1 MASPI
6 DALVDQLRTSLH
18 AQRRDP
24 AARVEA
30 IHSAAEAYLA
40 ALEQQI
46 VRDFASSHGF
56 GNTAP
61 GPSAKEAAERL
72 LHAVRQLPELKAAPS
87 APADLE
93 ARGESKRAALGLSPE
108 RRPAGADTA
117 APRAVPEILKV
128 QPSTPAGMARRAL
141 FALSEQRPL
150 VVVGR
155 LGKKERLEALASEL
169 PKQTE
174 WLDTNQHGMAAIGN
188 LDRRLRER
196 RVGAL
201 VLMEGSLS
209 HKHTE
214 PLVSAARQHGI
225 AFAYANK
232 GGKQSI
238 LRALDELEKQLA
250 SG

>member
-18 AQRRDP
+18 AQRRDA

-30 IHSAAEAYLA
+30 IRSAADAYPSA
-40 ALEQQI
+40 VEQQI
-46 VRDFASSHGF
+46 VRDFSQSHGF
-56 GNTAP
+56 GSAAS
-61 GPSAKEAAERL
+61 GPSATAAAERL
-72 LHAVRQLPELKAAPS
+72 LAAVHQLPELLERTDPKPSRQASRAAAPLTPEPANASAQADGRAAPS
-87 APADLE
+87 LASSGRKALE
-93 ARGESKRAALGLSPE
+93 ALAAE
-108 RRPAGADTA
+108 
-117 APRAVPEILKV
+117 
-128 QPSTPAGMARRAL
+128 
-141 FALSEQRPL
+141 RPL

-155 LGKKERLEALASEL
+155 LGKRERLEALTPEL
-169 PKQTE
+169 PPDVE

-188 LDRRLRER
+188 LDRRIREH

-201 VLMEGSLS
+201 VLMEGCLS

-214 PLVSAARQHGI
+214 PLISAARQHGV

>member
-46 VRDFASSHGF
+46 VRDFTSSHGF

-72 LHAVRQLPELKAAPS
+72 LNAVRQLPELKNAPA

-93 ARGESKRAALGLSPE
+93 AGSESKRAAPDLSRE
-108 RRPAGADTA
+108 KKPAGADTV
-117 APRAVPEILKV
+117 APKV
-128 QPSTPAGMARRAL
+128 QPSPPASMARRAL
-141 FALSEQRPL
+141 FELSEQRPL

>member
-1 MASPI
+1 MSSPI

-18 AQRRDP
+18 AQRRDT

-30 IHSAAEAYLA
+30 IQSAAQAYLSA
-40 ALEQQI
+40 VEQQI
-46 VRDFASSHGF
+46 VRDFSTSHGF
-56 GNTAP
+56 GNAP
-61 GPSAKEAAERL
+61 GGASPKQAAERL
-72 LHAVRQLPELKAAPS
+72 LSAVRQLPELKDAPT
-87 APADLE
+87 APVDPTPNVE
-93 ARGESKRAALGLSPE
+93 PKRAAARLTPE
-108 RRPAGADTA
+108 KNPPAASSL
-117 APRAVPEILKV
+117 APKIETKE
-128 QPSTPAGMARRAL
+128 PASKPRLAL
-141 FALSEQRPL
+141 LALTEQRPL
-150 VVVGR
+150 VLVGR

-169 PKQTE
+169 PKQVE

>member
-18 AQRRDP
+18 AQRRDA

-30 IHSAAEAYLA
+30 IRSAADAYLTA
-40 ALEQQI
+40 VEQQI
-46 VRDFASSHGF
+46 VRDFSQSHGF
-56 GNTAP
+56 GSAAS
-61 GPSAKEAAERL
+61 GPSATAAAERL
-72 LHAVRQLPELKAAPS
+72 LAAVHQLPELLEHTDPKPSRQASRAAAPLTPEPARTPTEPDRVVPSSSS
-87 APADLE
+87 A
-93 ARGESKRAALGLSPE
+93 ARKALAAL
-108 RRPAGADTA
+108 A
-117 APRAVPEILKV
+117 AE
-128 QPSTPAGMARRAL
+128 
-141 FALSEQRPL
+141 RPL

-155 LGKKERLEALASEL
+155 LGKRERLEALTPEL
-169 PKQTE
+169 PPDVE

-188 LDRRLRER
+188 LDRRIREH

-201 VLMEGSLS
+201 VLMEGCLS

-214 PLVSAARQHGI
+214 PLISAARQHGV